1 MYIISGFL
9 FIFERQ
15 TNKLSGYRARL
26 LMLADFYDFKLFHME
41 KYVLIIAGGLGK
53 RMNTNIPK
61 QFIPVAGKP
70 VLMHTIAKFKDFDP
84 KMHII
89 VIIPKEHISL
99 WKDLCT
105 EFSFKIEHQIVS
117 GGKERFYSV
126 KNGLKSVPD
135 DALVLIHDG
144 VRPLVSNETIERVV
158 RTGAEKGNAIP
169 YMDLYQSVRKISQ
182 SKNKAVNRNQFKV
195 IQTPQ
200 GFYSNYI
207 KEAYSRRYRKSFT
220 DDASVLEALGY
231 EINLVKGNNK
241 NMKITSS
248 TDIHLVDCLMRM

>member
-1 MYIISGFL
+1 
-9 FIFERQ
+9 
-15 TNKLSGYRARL
+15 
-26 LMLADFYDFKLFHME
+26 ME

-53 RMNTNIPK
+53 RMNMDIPK

-70 VLMHTIAKFKDFDP
+70 VLMHTIAKFKNFDP

-89 VIIPKEHISL
+89 VIIPREHISL
-99 WKDLCT
+99 WKDLCV

-126 KNGLKSVPD
+126 RNGLKHVPD

-144 VRPLVSNETIERVV
+144 VRPLVSNETIERVI
-158 RTGAEKGNAIP
+158 RSSSEKGNAIP
-169 YMDLYQSVRKISQ
+169 YMDLYQSVRKVSQ
-182 SKNKAVNRNQFKV
+182 SKNRAVNRNQFKV

-207 KEAYSRRYRKSFT
+207 KEAYSKRYRKSFT